1 MPFLTIQ
8 ASGLTHE
15 KKEILAAQIAQGFS
29 AIGIPPQSVL
39 LKFEDLHLEYVTETG
54 LRCIDA
60 RPETPALP
68 ALAAVAPVAAPAP
81 VAASEPQAGG
91 RKKHDQATLLKLL
104 VEHFKRQPEM
114 NSFDVQQHLGLKQEK
129 NPGAVARG
137 LLEELVARG
146 IITKSG
152 QRRGTK
158 YHYSPDPDMPAE
170 TPSPILVK
178 QDAEEVPLVPAEAQP
193 TEVHPEVTPAPE
205 A

>member
-29 AIGIPPQSVL
+29 AVGIPPQSVL
-39 LKFEDLHLEYVTETG
+39 VKFEDLHLEYVTESG
-54 LRCIDA
+54 LRCIDTRSEA
-60 RPETPALP
+60 PALP
-68 ALAAVAPVAAPAP
+68 VAPVAVPVAAPAP
-81 VAASEPQAGG
+81 APSEPQTGG

-146 IITKSG
+146 VITKSG

-158 YHYSPDPDMPAE
+158 YHYTPDPDVPAE
-170 TPSPILVK
+170 TPAPILVK
-178 QDAEEVPLVPAEAQP
+178 QETEETPLVPTEAQP
-193 TEVHPEVTPAPE
+193 TEVHPEVTPTPE